1 MYLPSA
7 MQADISRGMSRMD
20 PFSERRCCA
29 ARTCHTC
36 AQNKICQTAE
46 RLDDVSMRR
55 YMQCSS
61 ERARQKT
68 ILKLSKCARRNTHQ
82 ESHNGRQAHT
92 LKALHSLAHATHKL
106 RRSCLLDVIELLQQ
120 LAEVLPCLCPGALH
134 KPGKLRQ
141 VALCGR
147 SRSCPGFAPP
157 ASARLAFCFS
167 LGLELRP
174 QLSKRFRT
182 GCSLLLWLCD
192 RRKQTQ

>member
-82 ESHNGRQAHT
+82 ESHNGRQAHAFT
-92 LKALHSLAHATHKL
+92 
-106 RRSCLLDVIELLQQ
+106 
-120 LAEVLPCLCPGALH
+120 
-134 KPGKLRQ
+134 
-141 VALCGR
+141 R
-147 SRSCPGFAPP
+147 SRTPPTNLGGLACLMLSSFCNSWLKFFP
-157 ASARLAFCFS
+157 ASVRAPSISRVSSVRWLFAAGPAPAQVS
-167 LGLELRP
+167 LPPPRRDW
-174 QLSKRFRT
+174 LSASRSALSCVR
-182 GCSLLLWLCD
+182 S
-192 RRKQTQ
+192 